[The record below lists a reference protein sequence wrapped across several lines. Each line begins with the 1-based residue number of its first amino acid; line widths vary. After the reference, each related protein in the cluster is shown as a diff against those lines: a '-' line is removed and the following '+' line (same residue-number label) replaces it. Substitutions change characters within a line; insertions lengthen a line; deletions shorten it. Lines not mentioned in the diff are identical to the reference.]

1 MRNPLWRLKTLPWIP
16 LFQNALIT
24 VLLATVLDIALIFVV
39 QTLFAVWPQGTSLV
53 LSGGIVRL
61 LLSFAA
67 AGGIGALAIIMMER
81 IFRHVLLDTAVLW
94 ALVGCMA
101 LVLWLKSLL
110 PIPSLLVGISYVQF
124 VGMMMGLF
132 SQGRRYWR
140 W

>member
-24 VLLATVLDIALIFVV
+24 VLLATVLDIALLFLLG
-39 QTLFAVWPQGTSLV
+39 TLFAIWPDGTSVV
-53 LSGGIVRL
+53 LSGGIMQL
-61 LLSFAA
+61 LLTFAA
-67 AGGIGALAIIMMER
+67 AGGIGALAVIMMER
-81 IFRHVLLDTAVLW
+81 VFRHVVLDAAVLW
-94 ALVGCMA
+94 ALVGCLAIM
-101 LVLWLKSLL
+101 LWFKSLL

-132 SQGRRYWR
+132 SQGRHHWR